1 MRMAFANDS
10 PSATAVLRSILAL
23 SSVHRDGFQSQ
34 AADLKIAALRAL
46 ISAPKSD
53 IGKMEAAQLVAAGM
67 LLCSFEIK
75 NASCTSGQW
84 STYMLGAK
92 SVIEAFQ
99 LNRDSEFSTLSDWV
113 YYHDILSRFS
123 MMHWNPSMTSVRD
136 SPSSS
141 SVLNPLNSSVYNDIL
156 GILSEVCDMTSSS
169 KTVPAD
175 DLETYTSFLKM
186 LAFRIRNTL
195 TSDIITELFKSAML
209 VYLTRVSVSPLEPAR
224 ETEQRI
230 RSAFASFS
238 QIDACEVQFPLFVL
252 ACEAQTDS
260 ERWTILD
267 LISRTEELPSSR
279 SLYLVKKLIHG
290 IWTQDDLADAKIKY
304 ADKLTGVIS
313 CCAIL
318 PTFV

>member
-1 MRMAFANDS
+1 MALANDS
-10 PSATAVLRSILAL
+10 LTAAAVLRSILAL

-46 ISAPKSD
+46 VSAPKTD
-53 IGKMEAAQLVAAGM
+53 IGSTEAAQLVAAGM

-84 STYMLGAK
+84 ITYMLGAK
-92 SVIEAFQ
+92 SIINAFH
-99 LNRDSEFSTLSDWV
+99 LNRDSEFSALLDWV

-123 MMHWNPSMTSVRD
+123 MMHWNPSVPSVPD
-136 SPSSS
+136 SSS
-141 SVLNPLNSSVYNDIL
+141 SSSILKPCNSSVYNDIL
-156 GILSEVCDMTSSS
+156 GLLSEVCEMTNSAE
-169 KTVPAD
+169 KVPAD
-175 DLETYTSFLKM
+175 DVEAYTSFLKI
-186 LAFRIRNTL
+186 LAFRIRNIFPY
-195 TSDIITELFKSAML
+195 DPIMELFQSAML
-209 VYLTRVSVSPLEPAR
+209 VYLTRVSVSPLVPTR

-230 RSAFASFS
+230 QSAFATFS
-238 QIDACEVQFPLFVL
+238 QIGACDVQFPLFIL

-260 ERWTILD
+260 ERLTVLD
-267 LISRTEELPSSR
+267 LISRTEKQASSR
-279 SLYLVKKLIHG
+279 SLYLVKKLIQA
-290 IWTQDDLADAKIKY
+290 IWTQDDLADTKIRY